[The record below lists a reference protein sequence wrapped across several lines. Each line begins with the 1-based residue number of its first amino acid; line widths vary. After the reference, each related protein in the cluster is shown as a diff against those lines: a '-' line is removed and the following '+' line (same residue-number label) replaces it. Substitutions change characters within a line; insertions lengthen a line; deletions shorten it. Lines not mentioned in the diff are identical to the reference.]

1 MEEDGRRQDK
11 KPCRGLAVEDLAD
24 ILNRLR
30 IQHEPDGVA
39 RVDRDTHA
47 YSLLERLQTRH
58 ADRVRRHVNKLLG
71 NTGRVSEHREHGLL
85 VGALQQQR
93 LNFLLLIRNLF
104 LGEEEQVRGGDLGEH
119 LVASQLALRTLENHT
134 LNVIER
140 LKLARIQ
147 NTLTVFRFSSFRL
160 VSVLITL
167 ELLGLLGRLSILE
180 LLRRLLILSK
190 PSVLSKSSILNRLN
204 IFNLRGRF
212 SWHGLFRLRGFLS
225 VLGFFLLHWLFSR
238 GHLIQLFRLFYLLR
252 LLVLV

>member
-1 MEEDGRRQDK
+1 M
-11 KPCRGLAVEDLAD
+11 
-24 ILNRLR
+24 
-30 IQHEPDGVA
+30 A

-47 YSLLERLQTRH
+47 HSLLKRLQTRH
-58 ADRVRRHVNKLLG
+58 ADRIRRHVNKLLG

-104 LGEEEQVRGGDLGEH
+104 LGEEEQVRRGDLGEH

-147 NTLTVFRFSSFRL
+147 NTLTVFRLSSFRIL
-160 VSVLITL
+160 SVLITL
-167 ELLGLLGRLSILE
+167 ELFGLLGRLSILE

-190 PSVLSKSSILNRLN
+190 PSVLSKPSILSRLK
-204 IFNLRGRF
+204 IFNLRGRS
-212 SWHGLFRLRGFLS
+212 SWHRLFRLRRYLS
-225 VLGFFLLHWLFSR
+225 VLGFFLHWLFSR

>member
-1 MEEDGRRQDK
+1 M
-11 KPCRGLAVEDLAD
+11 
-24 ILNRLR
+24 
-30 IQHEPDGVA
+30 A

-47 YSLLERLQTRH
+47 HSLLKRLQTRH

-104 LGEEEQVRGGDLGEH
+104 LGEAEQGRGGDLGEH

-147 NTLTVFRFSSFRL
+147 NTLTVFRLSSFRL

-167 ELLGLLGRLSILE
+167 KLFGLLGRLSILE

-190 PSVLSKSSILNRLN
+190 PSILSRLK
-204 IFNLRGRF
+204 IFNLRGRS
-212 SWHGLFRLRGFLS
+212 SWHRLFRLRGFLS